1 MPHDGDDD
9 YDDDDDDDGGDDDDD
24 GGDDDGGGDDG
35 SSGGGDDGLFP
46 WSHQIQP
53 VVLGAFRPSKIRRT
67 LTSLDRSKIDP
78 SLLGFKDWLNVEVCT
93 ILFVLS
99 CGRFRWLHSDT
110 EPLLVVRPLGRST
123 AHFFTFVI
131 RDAFAPKFG

>member
-1 MPHDGDDD
+1 MPHDDDDDDDAGDDDYDGGGDD
-9 YDDDDDDDGGDDDDD
+9 YDDDD
-24 GGDDDGGGDDG
+24 DDG

-78 SLLGFKDWLNVEVCT
+78 SLLGFKDWFNVEVCT

-110 EPLLVVRPLGRST
+110 EPLLVVRTLGRST
-123 AHFFTFVI
+123 AHLFTFVI
-131 RDAFAPKFG
+131 RDAFDPKFG

>member
-9 YDDDDDDDGGDDDDD
+9 DVDGGGSGGDDD
-24 GGDDDGGGDDG
+24 GGGGDDG
-35 SSGGGDDGLFP
+35 SSGGGDDGIFS

-78 SLLGFKDWLNVEVCT
+78 SLLGFKDWLNVKST
-93 ILFVLS
+93 ILFVLNTL
-99 CGRFRWLHSDT
+99 CCLVAGLGGCIPTLNLFWWFG
-110 EPLLVVRPLGRST
+110 LLGGLLRIFSHLSS
-123 AHFFTFVI
+123 VI
-131 RDAFAPKFG
+131 